1 MTYQNNKISELIE
14 DQLPNFLQEEGPKF
28 VKFVEKYYEFME
40 TSKLEVSSTEE
51 LNLIFSSSTPNVKI
65 RASQQIDGSEHTKH
79 VYAEVLNSYLLEN
92 GNYVFYIKENNQ
104 QIQVLGVSDSDVHP
118 SLNPNVGL
126 FNVGDTVS
134 QEQPDGKTV
143 KGKVLH
149 ISNKTVTLKETVN
162 GEEVDVDYTFID
174 KIVVLN
180 NVTSQNEK
188 EYFGI
193 FDVTN
198 TGSDTFNLENGTNSV
213 PIFDVKSQDSKST
226 RGFLSDDLVEILTG
240 DNGYTG
246 ELKVVD
252 YIQNATLSSKNLW
265 NLQDI
270 DRTLDDYVDFFMKE
284 YLEGFPLTFPNKFES
299 TDIDVAEFK
308 KFLVK
313 HSREFYQSK
322 GTEDS
327 FKYFFRTIFNE
338 DVKVSY
344 PKDNVLKPS
353 DNTFSRAK
361 TILIKPDDITIIP
374 EIASQKI
381 VGQSSGVSAYVE
393 TISST
398 KRGGYFVYEIVL
410 NEYGLS
416 GDFLEGENIYLES
429 DPSTIIGAIY
439 YGASSVS
446 VNDVEESFTVGDI
459 FYVDR
464 SGEIIDYTDIQNID
478 RGALIELDVCSVN
491 VGKITD
497 IEVVNGG
504 IGYSVGDKLTFDN
517 TKCLSPTGPSRPI
530 EAVVSEITQFGYSID
545 NPNFDSNIDDWQVEV
560 TGYAAEVQWS
570 NFFGGTL
577 KLNSFPPFYSGVS
590 QAINYDF
597 SSLEGFK
604 LKLRVNVKSYTGER
618 YLRIGVYDDLTSSW
632 VGVQSFLV
640 DRVGEYEV
648 EFIPNQSNNFLNNS
662 SIKISWGGQPPIE
675 DLSYKQVYIDD
686 VRIVAP
692 NGIAIENGVGVVSK
706 IDVHCAGKGYIK
718 YPTLIQIGGHDIS
731 SESFNL
737 IGNDVGT
744 LKQVKIRKNGVGYKR
759 SKVEHY
765 LEDWEGT
772 QSSLVLDKTQ
782 IGIELPYL
790 NLKITT
796 PSGDFTVGEIVNHQT
811 LDGTGKVVSWDSGT
825 GILVLRE
832 YSGVF
837 ISDDDDII
845 EGVGS
850 GETGTVGTASYN
862 KTKFKIGNG
871 GTDVWA
877 DLNYSVASWNDGIL
891 NQPYSISLDLNSS
904 GTDDIELNFGSIFDD
919 GGRFLNNNSFISDVK
934 YIQDSFYYQV
944 YSYLLESSVE
954 VRKYRDLLKRLIHP
968 AGMKMFGRISTET
981 VEQVKMSL
989 SEIKTKVS
997 MVIWD
1002 YIGKHSNKLIRD
1014 FDFLYSLLIL
1024 DGDDSSPYNLELQMS
1039 NTYGDFE
1046 SLVGK
1051 SVQNLSQTLSG
1062 VSRIKDQNTGVYNYL
1077 IGDPNSGTSYTTELK
1092 VGDLMK
1098 FTNSWSTGGTYTTVH
1113 RVTDVVSDSVV
1124 KFTPSTPINLSVPI
1138 TVTSSKAKAKVKSWD
1153 SDNQILT
1160 LEDIVGDFS
1169 ISTWVIRDPEGE
1181 TWSSDNFFIRSYII
1195 SESTQDLIETEV
1207 DGSDSGVLIP
1217 QIYYHGSYACD
1228 YLYNENTHQNY
1239 RFKIKYKNL
1248 RPGTPKNNDFY
1259 DHKILTGTVSI
1270 PHDSNCDGTLQFF
1283 TLTGVGTDF
1292 QSELIVGDMISV
1304 LSTHADPDK
1313 NIYQLFKVVSIN
1325 SNTELVVNIRHTD
1338 SNYTISNSEFLKR
1351 VLISV

>member
-14 DQLPNFLQEEGPKF
+14 EQLPNFLQEEGPKF

-51 LNLIFSSSTPNVKI
+51 LNLIFSSSTPSVKI

-118 SLNPNVGL
+118 SLNPNVGH
-126 FNVGDTVS
+126 FNVGDDVS
-134 QEQPDGKTV
+134 QEQPDGKIV
-143 KGKVLH
+143 KGKILH
-149 ISNKTVTLKETVN
+149 ISNKTVTVKEIVN
-162 GEEVDVDYTFID
+162 GKEVDVDYTFID

-180 NVTSQNEK
+180 NVTSENEK

-198 TGSDTFNLENGTNSV
+198 TGNNTLNLENGTNSI
-213 PIFDVKSQDSKST
+213 PIFDVRSQDSTST
-226 RGFLSDDLVEILTG
+226 RGFLSGDSVEILTG

-284 YLEGFPLTFPNKFES
+284 YLEGFPLSFPNQFQS

-353 DNTFSRAK
+353 DNTFSKSK
-361 TILIKPDDITIIP
+361 TITVNPNDITTIP

-410 NEYGLS
+410 NEYGIS

-429 DPSTIIGAIY
+429 DPSTIIGTIY
-439 YGASSVS
+439 YGVSSVS
-446 VNDVEESFTVGDI
+446 INDVEESFTVGDI
-459 FYVDR
+459 FYIDR
-464 SGEIIDYTDIQNID
+464 SGEVIDYTDIQNID

-491 VGKITD
+491 SGKITD

-504 IGYSVGDKLTFDN
+504 TGYSVGDKLIFNN

-530 EAVVSEITQFGYSID
+530 EAVVSEV
-545 NPNFDSNIDDWQVEV
+545 NE
-560 TGYAAEVQWS
+560 
-570 NFFGGTL
+570 
-577 KLNSFPPFYSGVS
+577 SGV
-590 QAINYDF
+590 I
-597 SSLEGFK
+597 
-604 LKLRVNVKSYTGER
+604 T
-618 YLRIGVYDDLTSSW
+618 
-632 VGVQSFLV
+632 
-640 DRVGEYEV
+640 
-648 EFIPNQSNNFLNNS
+648 
-662 SIKISWGGQPPIE
+662 KIT
-675 DLSYKQVYIDD
+675 
-686 VRIVAP
+686 
-692 NGIAIENGVGVVSK
+692 
-706 IDVHCAGKGYIK
+706 VHCAGKGYIK
-718 YPTLIQIGGHDIS
+718 YPTLTQIGDHNIT

-744 LKQVKIRKNGVGYKR
+744 LKQVKIRKTGIGYKR

-765 LEDWEGT
+765 LEDWEGA

-782 IGIELPYL
+782 IGIQLPYL
-790 NLKITT
+790 ILNIKN
-796 PSGDFTVGEIVNHQT
+796 PSGDFTAGEIVNHQT

-837 ISDDDDII
+837 ISDGDDII
-845 EGVGS
+845 EGDGS
-850 GETGTVGTASYN
+850 SETGTVGTASYK

-871 GTDVWA
+871 IDVWA
-877 DLNYSVASWNDGIL
+877 DLNYSVASWYDGIL
-891 NQPYSISLDLNSS
+891 KQPYSISLDLNSS

-919 GGRFLNNNSFISDVK
+919 GGRFLNNNSFISYVK

-981 VEQVKMSL
+981 VKQVKMSF
-989 SEIKTKVS
+989 SQIKTNIS

-1024 DGDDSSPYNLELQMS
+1024 DGDDSAPYNLELQMS
-1039 NTYGDFE
+1039 NPYGDFE
-1046 SLVGK
+1046 IGK
-1051 SVQNLSQTLSG
+1051 KVLNFSTELSG
-1062 VSRIKDQNTGVYNYL
+1062 DSVISLTQYSLSTL
-1077 IGDPNSGTSYTTELK
+1077 IGSGTSYTTELE
-1092 VGDLMK
+1092 VGDLFRIIHPNYPYELGGVGSQTIFK
-1098 FTNSWSTGGTYTTVH
+1098 VTNIINDQLLSFTPQYTGGTAFDTSYVH
-1113 RVTDVVSDSVV
+1113 VNMRIFKVGAEAT
-1124 KFTPSTPINLSVPI
+1124 
-1138 TVTSSKAKAKVKSWD
+1138 VKSWD
-1153 SDNQILT
+1153 NVSGKLV
-1160 LEDIVGDFS
+1160 LEDIDGDFMINTDIIQEDEVGNWNS
-1169 ISTWVIRDPEGE
+1169 PKATIASE
-1181 TWSSDNFFIRSYII
+1181 TELSF
-1195 SESTQDLIETEV
+1195 IETEV

-1259 DHKILTGTVSI
+1259 EWNKLNGTVSI
-1270 PHDSNCDGTLQFF
+1270 PHDTNCDGTLQFF
-1283 TLTGVGTDF
+1283 TLTGVGTQF
-1292 QSELIVGDMISV
+1292 TQLSEGDVIS
-1304 LSTHADPDK
+1304 AGD
-1313 NIYQLFKVVSIN
+1313 QLFKVVSIN
-1325 SNTELVVNIRHTD
+1325 SDTELILNTRSD
-1338 SNYTISNSEFLKR
+1338 SEKPAISGSEFLKR
-1351 VLISV
+1351 ELIGV

>member
-14 DQLPNFLQEEGPKF
+14 EQLPNFLQEEGPKF

-51 LNLIFSSSTPNVKI
+51 LNLIFSSSTPSVKI

-118 SLNPNVGL
+118 SLNPNVGH
-126 FNVGDTVS
+126 FNVGDDVS
-134 QEQPDGKTV
+134 QEQPDGKIV
-143 KGKVLH
+143 KGKILH
-149 ISNKTVTLKETVN
+149 ISNKTVTVKEIVN
-162 GEEVDVDYTFID
+162 GKEVDVDYTFID

-198 TGSDTFNLENGTNSV
+198 TGNNTLNLENGTNSI
-213 PIFDVKSQDSKST
+213 PIFDVKSQDSTST
-226 RGFLSDDLVEILTG
+226 RGFLSGDSVDILTG

-270 DRTLDDYVDFFMKE
+270 DRTLDEYVDFFMKE
-284 YLEGFPLTFPNKFES
+284 YLEGFPLSFPNQFQS

-338 DVKVSY
+338 DVRVSY

-353 DNTFSRAK
+353 DNTFSKSK
-361 TILIKPDDITIIP
+361 TITVNPNDITTIP

-381 VGQSSGVSAYVE
+381 VGQSSGVNAYVE

-410 NEYGLS
+410 NEYGIS

-429 DPSTIIGAIY
+429 DPSTIIGTIY
-439 YGASSVS
+439 YGVSSVS
-446 VNDVEESFTVGDI
+446 INDVEESFTVGDI
-459 FYVDR
+459 FYIDR
-464 SGEIIDYTDIQNID
+464 SGEVIDYTDIQNID

-491 VGKITD
+491 SGKITD

-504 IGYSVGDKLTFDN
+504 IGYSVGDKLIFDN

-530 EAVVSEITQFGYSID
+530 EAVVSEITEFGYSID
-545 NPNFDSNIDDWQVEV
+545 NPNFDSNIDDWQEEV
-560 TGYAAEVQWS
+560 TGYATQVQWS
-570 NFFGGTL
+570 NYSGGTL

-590 QAINYDF
+590 QPINYDF
-597 SSLEGFK
+597 SDLEGFK
-604 LKLRVNVKSYTGER
+604 LKLRVNVKSYSGSR
-618 YLRIGVYDDLTSSW
+618 YLKIGVYDDSTSSW

-648 EFIPNQSNNFLNNS
+648 EFEPSQSNNFLINS

-675 DLSYKQVYIDD
+675 DLSYKPIYIDD

-692 NGIAIENGVGVVSK
+692 NGIAIENGVGVISK
-706 IDVHCAGKGYIK
+706 VNVHCDGKGYIK
-718 YPTLIQIGGHDIS
+718 YPTLTQIGDHNIT

-744 LKQVKIRKNGVGYKR
+744 LKQVKIRKTGIGYKR
-759 SKVEHY
+759 TKVEGYDEDWTGSGIYASKV
-765 LEDWEGT
+765 LK
-772 QSSLVLDKTQ
+772 KTE

-790 NLKITT
+790 TLDITN
-796 PSGDFTVGEIVNHQT
+796 PSGNFTVGEIVNHQT

-850 GETGTVGTASYN
+850 TETGTVGTASYN

-871 GTDVWA
+871 ADVWA
-877 DLNYSVASWNDGIL
+877 DLNYSVASWYDSIL

-919 GGRFLNNNSFISDVK
+919 GGKFLNNNSFISDVK

-981 VEQVKMSL
+981 VKQVKMSF
-989 SEIKTKVS
+989 SQIKTNVS

-1039 NTYGDFE
+1039 NPYGDFE
-1046 SLVGK
+1046 IGNKVLNFSTELSGDSLI
-1051 SVQNLSQTLSG
+1051 SLTQYNLST
-1062 VSRIKDQNTGVYNYL
+1062 L
-1077 IGDPNSGTSYTTELK
+1077 IGSGTSYTTELE
-1092 VGDLMK
+1092 VGDLFRIIHPLYPYGGGGSQTIFK
-1098 FTNSWSTGGTYTTVH
+1098 VTNIINDQLLSFTPQYTGGTAF
-1113 RVTDVVSDSVV
+1113 D
-1124 KFTPSTPINLSVPI
+1124 
-1138 TVTSSKAKAKVKSWD
+1138 TSNVNMRILKVGAEATVKSWD
-1153 SDNQILT
+1153 NVSGQLV
-1160 LEDIVGDFS
+1160 LEDINGDFMINTDIIQEDEVGNWNS
-1169 ISTWVIRDPEGE
+1169 PKATIASE
-1181 TWSSDNFFIRSYII
+1181 TELSF
-1195 SESTQDLIETEV
+1195 IETEV

-1259 DHKILTGTVSI
+1259 KWNKLNGTVSI
-1270 PHDSNCDGTLQFF
+1270 PHDTNCDGTLQFF
-1283 TLTGVGTDF
+1283 TLTGVGTQF
-1292 QSELIVGDMISV
+1292 TQLSEGDVIS
-1304 LSTHADPDK
+1304 AGD
-1313 NIYQLFKVVSIN
+1313 QLFKVVSIN
-1325 SNTELVVNIRHTD
+1325 SDTELILNTRSD
-1338 SNYTISNSEFLKR
+1338 SEKPAISGSEFLKR
-1351 VLISV
+1351 ELIGD

>member
-1 MTYQNNKISELIE
+1 MEYQNNKISELIE
-14 DQLPNFLQEEGPKF
+14 SQLPNFLQEDGPKF

-51 LNLIFSSSTPNVKI
+51 LNLIFSSNTPSVKI

-92 GNYVFYIKENNQ
+92 GNYVFYIKENNE
-104 QIQVLGVSDSDVHP
+104 QIQVLSVSDSDVHP
-118 SLNPNVGL
+118 SLNPNVGI
-126 FNVGDTVS
+126 FNIGDIVS
-134 QEQPDGKTV
+134 QEQPDNKIV

-149 ISNKTVTLKETVN
+149 LSNKTVTVKETVD
-162 GEEVDVDYTFID
+162 GQEVDVDYTFID
-174 KIVVLN
+174 KVVVLN
-180 NVTSQNEK
+180 NFTPEK

-198 TGSDTFNLENGTNSV
+198 TGNDTFNLGNGSSST
-213 PIFDVKSQDSKST
+213 PIFDVNSQDSTST
-226 RGFLSDDLVEILTG
+226 RGFLSGDSVEILTG

-246 ELKVVD
+246 QLEVID

-284 YLEGFPLTFPNKFES
+284 YLEGFPLTFPNEFQS

-353 DNTFSRAK
+353 DNTFSKSK
-361 TILIKPDDITIIP
+361 TILIKPSDVTIVP

-398 KRGGYFVYEIVL
+398 KRGGYFVYEIAL
-410 NEYGLS
+410 NEYGIS
-416 GDFLEGENIYLES
+416 GDFFEDEDVYLES
-429 DPSTIIGAIY
+429 DPSTIIGTIY
-439 YGASSVS
+439 YGVSSVS
-446 VNDVEESFTVGDI
+446 INDVEESFTVGDI
-459 FYVDR
+459 FYIDR
-464 SGEIIDYTDIQNID
+464 SGEVIDYTDIQNID

-491 VGKITD
+491 SGKITD

-504 IGYSVGDKLTFDN
+504 IGYSVGDKLVFDN
-517 TKCLSPTGPSRPI
+517 TKCLSPTGPIRPI
-530 EAVVSEITQFGYSID
+530 EAVVSEITEFGYSIN
-545 NPNFDSNIDDWQVEV
+545 NPNFDNNIDDWQEEIAGQYGE
-560 TGYAAEVQWS
+560 TEWS
-570 NFFGGTL
+570 NSFGGTL
-577 KLNSFPPFYSGVS
+577 KLISFPPFYSGVS
-590 QAINYDF
+590 QPINYDF
-597 SSLEGFK
+597 SDLEGFK

-618 YLRIGVYDDLTSSW
+618 YLRIGVYDDSTSSW

-640 DRVGEYEV
+640 DGVGEYEV
-648 EFIPNQSNNFLNNS
+648 EFEPSQSNNFLINS

-675 DLSYKQVYIDD
+675 DLSYKSIYIDD

-692 NGIAIENGVGVVSK
+692 NGIAIENGVGLISK
-706 IDVHCAGKGYIK
+706 INVRCDGKGYIK
-718 YPTLIQIGGHDIS
+718 YPTLTQIGDHNIT

-744 LKQVKIRKNGVGYKR
+744 LKQVKIRKTGIGYKR

-837 ISDDDDII
+837 ISDGDDII
-845 EGVGS
+845 EGDGS
-850 GETGTVGTASYN
+850 SETGTVGTASYN

-877 DLNYSVASWNDGIL
+877 DLNYSVASWYDSIL
-891 NQPYSISLDLNSS
+891 NQPYNISLDLNSS

-968 AGMKMFGRISTET
+968 AGMNMFGRISTET
-981 VEQVKMSL
+981 VKQVKMSF
-989 SEIKTKVS
+989 SQIKTNVS

-1039 NTYGDFE
+1039 YTSGNFE
-1046 SLVGK
+1046 VGQG
-1051 SVQNLSQTLSG
+1051 VQNFSQTLSG
-1062 VSRIKDQNTGVYNYL
+1062 ISRISTIGGGSYDCL
-1077 IGDPNSGTSYTTELK
+1077 IGEQGSGTSYTTELK
-1092 VGDLMK
+1092 VGDLIK
-1098 FTNSWSTGGTYTTVH
+1098 VKNNWPSSYTTIH
-1113 RVTDVVSDSVV
+1113 KVTQVLSDSVV
-1124 KFTPSTPINLSVPI
+1124 KFTPSTAYNINQTVD
-1138 TVTSSKAKAKVKSWD
+1138 VTSTKAKAKVKSWD

-1169 ISTWVIRDPEGE
+1169 ISTWILQDFDE
-1181 TWSSDNFFIRSYII
+1181 TSWNPNIFSYTV
-1195 SESTQDLIETEV
+1195 SESTQDFIETEV

-1325 SNTELVVNIRHTD
+1325 SNTELIVNIRHTD

-1351 VLISV
+1351 ELIGD

>member
-14 DQLPNFLQEEGPKF
+14 EQLPNFLQEEGPKF
-28 VKFVEKYYEFME
+28 VKFVEKYYEWME
-40 TSKLEVSSTEE
+40 TSKLEVSVSTGGTIS
-51 LNLIFSSSTPNVKI
+51 LSSGAKI
-65 RASQQIDGSEHTKH
+65 KATKQINGSDDVKH
-79 VYAEVLNSYLLEN
+79 VYAEVINSYLLDN
-92 GNYVFYIKENNQ
+92 GNYLFYIKEYNE
-104 QIQVLGVSDSDVHP
+104 D
-118 SLNPNVGL
+118 PN
-126 FNVGDTVS
+126 S
-134 QEQPDGKTV
+134 PQ
-143 KGKVLH
+143 
-149 ISNKTVTLKETVN
+149 
-162 GEEVDVDYTFID
+162 
-174 KIVVLN
+174 
-180 NVTSQNEK
+180 
-188 EYFGI
+188 
-193 FDVTN
+193 
-198 TGSDTFNLENGTNSV
+198 
-213 PIFDVKSQDSKST
+213 T
-226 RGFLSDDLVEILTG
+226 RGFSSGEAITIIEG
-240 DNGYTG
+240 DVGSSGTIS
-246 ELKVVD
+246 VVS

-270 DRTLDDYVDFFMKE
+270 DRTLDEYVDFFMKE
-284 YLEGFPLTFPNKFES
+284 YLEGFPLSFPNQFQS

-338 DVKVSY
+338 DVTISY

-353 DNTFSRAK
+353 DNTFSRSK
-361 TILIKPDDITIIP
+361 TITVNPNDITTVP

-381 VGQSSGVSAYVE
+381 VGQISGVSAYIE

-398 KRGGYFVYEIVL
+398 RRGGYFVYEIVL
-410 NEYGLS
+410 NEYGIS

-429 DPSTIIGAIY
+429 DPSTIIGTIY

-446 VNDVEESFTVGDI
+446 INDVEESFTAGDI
-459 FYVDR
+459 FYIDR
-464 SGEIIDYTDIQNID
+464 SGEVIDYTDIQNID

-491 VGKITD
+491 SGKITD

-504 IGYSVGDKLTFDN
+504 IGYSVGDKLIFDN

-530 EAVVSEITQFGYSID
+530 EAVVSEV
-545 NPNFDSNIDDWQVEV
+545 NE
-560 TGYAAEVQWS
+560 
-570 NFFGGTL
+570 
-577 KLNSFPPFYSGVS
+577 SGVITK
-590 QAINYDF
+590 IN
-597 SSLEGFK
+597 
-604 LKLRVNVKSYTGER
+604 
-618 YLRIGVYDDLTSSW
+618 
-632 VGVQSFLV
+632 
-640 DRVGEYEV
+640 
-648 EFIPNQSNNFLNNS
+648 
-662 SIKISWGGQPPIE
+662 
-675 DLSYKQVYIDD
+675 
-686 VRIVAP
+686 
-692 NGIAIENGVGVVSK
+692 
-706 IDVHCAGKGYIK
+706 VHCAGKGYIK
-718 YPTLIQIGGHDIS
+718 YPTLTQIGDHNIT

-744 LKQVKIRKNGVGYKR
+744 LKQVKIRKTGIGYKR

-790 NLKITT
+790 ILNITN

-825 GILVLRE
+825 DTLVLRE

-837 ISDDDDII
+837 ISADDDII

-871 GTDVWA
+871 TDVWA
-877 DLNYSVASWNDGIL
+877 DLNYSVASWYDSIL

-981 VEQVKMSL
+981 VKQVKMSF
-989 SEIKTKVS
+989 SQIKTNVS

-1024 DGDDSSPYNLELQMS
+1024 DGDDSSPLN
-1039 NTYGDFE
+1039 
-1046 SLVGK
+1046 
-1051 SVQNLSQTLSG
+1051 
-1062 VSRIKDQNTGVYNYL
+1062 
-1077 IGDPNSGTSYTTELK
+1077 
-1092 VGDLMK
+1092 
-1098 FTNSWSTGGTYTTVH
+1098 
-1113 RVTDVVSDSVV
+1113 
-1124 KFTPSTPINLSVPI
+1124 
-1138 TVTSSKAKAKVKSWD
+1138 
-1153 SDNQILT
+1153 
-1160 LEDIVGDFS
+1160 
-1169 ISTWVIRDPEGE
+1169 
-1181 TWSSDNFFIRSYII
+1181 
-1195 SESTQDLIETEV
+1195 IETEV

-1248 RPGTPKNNDFY
+1248 RPGTPKKNDFY
-1259 DHKILTGTVSI
+1259 EWNKLNGTVSI
-1270 PHDSNCDGTLQFF
+1270 PHDTNCDGTLQFF
-1283 TLTGVGTDF
+1283 TLTGVGTQF
-1292 QSELIVGDMISV
+1292 TQLSEGDVIS
-1304 LSTHADPDK
+1304 AGD
-1313 NIYQLFKVVSIN
+1313 QLFKVVSIN
-1325 SNTELVVNIRHTD
+1325 SDTELILNTRSD
-1338 SNYTISNSEFLKR
+1338 SAISGSEFLKR
-1351 VLISV
+1351 ELIGD